1 MRGWI
6 MAVTMDK
13 EGNLKSMERFMPSY
27 KFSNPMDMEF
37 AQNGD
42 LYMLEYGSGWFTAND
57 DARLIRIEYNGGNRK
72 PAIQMAANQMGGA
85 LPFKLRLDSK
95 GTKDADGDTLTYSW
109 KISSKNGF
117 NKVITTASADVTL
130 TKAGIYNVTLT
141 VPDGK
146 GGISTQA
153 MEVSAG
159 NEPPV
164 LSFDLPKSN
173 KTFFFPNK
181 SFDYEV
187 KVKDKEDGSLENGK
201 IKPEQVAVNIDYL
214 AEGFDKI
221 AIAQGHRSADAS
233 TGLVKGKKLIDA
245 SDCQAC
251 HSMDKKSVG
260 PTYREV
266 AKIQRRCWCFGAFD
280 QKSNLWR

>member
-1 MRGWI
+1 LKVLPPAQKAFIWYPYAASAEFPLVGSGGRNAMAGPVFYSEDFKNAKRAFPKYYNEKLLVYDWMRGWI

-13 EGNLKSMERFMPSY
+13 QGNLTDMEQFMPSY
-27 KFSNPMDMEF
+27 RFSNPMDMEF
-37 AQNGD
+37 DANGD

-85 LPFKLRLDSK
+85 LPFKLSLDSK
-95 GTKDADGDTLTYSW
+95 GTKDADGDALTYSW

-117 NKVITTASADVTL
+117 NKVITTPSADVTL

-141 VPDGK
+141 VSDGK

-173 KTFFFPNK
+173 KTFFF
-181 SFDYEV
+181 
-187 KVKDKEDGSLENGK
+187 
-201 IKPEQVAVNIDYL
+201 
-214 AEGFDKI
+214 
-221 AIAQGHRSADAS
+221 
-233 TGLVKGKKLIDA
+233 LI
-245 SDCQAC
+245 
-251 HSMDKKSVG
+251 
-260 PTYREV
+260 
-266 AKIQRRCWCFGAFD
+266 
-280 QKSNLWR
+280 NLLTMK